1 MEVSLAVDSSRSGEG
16 QHAQHNLMKF
26 KIASLVAFAAV
37 SNLSSAALVVG
48 WDANNT
54 PGPHVNPEPSPW
66 DWDDNVIV
74 SNMKMHGSV
83 TLGGGV
89 SPFVYRGF
97 SASINPDNYIGFS
110 VKPQDGFEL
119 RLTDMVYVQGGGIAG
134 NTYAWGYRIDGG
146 AWNMFTG
153 EILLSGG
160 TSSLKTFTFAQ
171 PIITTGEVEFGYFA
185 STPSPNNDLTPVL
198 AASNRND
205 VQINGTVNA
214 VPEPTAAL
222 LGAGGMLAAILR
234 RRRA

>member
-1 MEVSLAVDSSRSGEG
+1 
-16 QHAQHNLMKF
+16 MKF
-26 KIASLVAFAAV
+26 KFVASLAAFAAV

-54 PGPHVNPEPSPW
+54 PGPHVDPEPAPW

-74 SNMKMHGSV
+74 SNMKMHGAI

-89 SPFVYRGF
+89 SPFVYKGF
-97 SASINPDNYIGFS
+97 SASINPDDYIGFS
-110 VKPQDGFEL
+110 VEPQDGFEL
-119 RLTDMVYVQGGGIAG
+119 RLTDMTYVQGG
-134 NTYAWGYRIDGG
+134 NTADKTYSWGYRIDGG

-153 EILLSGG
+153 VIQFTGAN
-160 TSSLKTFTFAQ
+160 SLKTFTFAQ
-171 PIITTGEVEFGYFA
+171 PIVTTGEVEFGFFA
-185 STPSPNNDLTPVL
+185 SAASPNDQVFPII

-222 LGAGGMLAAILR
+222 LGAGGMLAAMLR